1 MLPRLVIFGMIVFSG
16 VTVFSQEK
24 PNRLTSLLYLETKV
38 HYAYL
43 IPHHNEIWALT
54 DGFFPV
60 WEFSL
65 LRQTDGRNH
74 YHYSRRYPQLGLTYL
89 YSNFGGSEY
98 LGEMHALLPNIRLPM
113 VSGKKISM
121 AFGIGLGMAYLTKK
135 FDRLENYKNLTIGSN
150 YNAAVQFQLKLR
162 WQLSPRFFFNTGA
175 SMLHVSNGTIKTPN
189 FGLNLPA
196 LFGGFEWKLNHQEID
211 YQIFDSLKS
220 HKRKMNFRLIASYAN
235 KQISREWD
243 KEFNVYVASMIL
255 SRFYNNADRILL
267 GVDAVY
273 DESTKYVLDK
283 KGQATEAWPD
293 VTKIGVNIG
302 HEWTFSQLSIYINLG
317 YYVHSNNE
325 GEALLYN
332 KLGLTLQFL
341 KYAFVGLNLQTHWGQ
356 ADFLSFGLGLNL

>member
-1 MLPRLVIFGMIVFSG
+1 
-16 VTVFSQEK
+16 
-24 PNRLTSLLYLETKV
+24 
-38 HYAYL
+38 
-43 IPHHNEIWALT
+43 
-54 DGFFPV
+54 
-60 WEFSL
+60 
-65 LRQTDGRNH
+65 
-74 YHYSRRYPQLGLTYL
+74 
-89 YSNFGGSEY
+89 
-98 LGEMHALLPNIRLPM
+98 MHAILPNIRLPM
-113 VSGKKISM
+113 VSNEKFSM
-121 AFGIGLGMAYLTKK
+121 AFGIGLGMAYLSKK

-162 WQLSPRFFFNTGA
+162 WQLSSRLFFNTGA

-189 FGLNLPA
+189 FGLNIPA
-196 LFGGFEWKLNHQEID
+196 LFGGFEWKVNQQKIK
-211 YQIFDSLKS
+211 YQIPDSLVSYKG
-220 HKRKMNFRLIASYAN
+220 KINFRLMASYAN

-273 DESTKYVLDK
+273 DESSKYVLDK
-283 KGQATEAWPD
+283 KGQATEEWLD
-293 VTKIGVNIG
+293 VTKIGLNVG
-302 HEWTFSQLSIYINLG
+302 HEWTFSQLSIYVNIG

-325 GEALLYN
+325 DDALLYN